1 MLELGAHRTIMT
13 TLSAPPLPERE
24 RVVEHVQAMLD
35 RDSQNVGL
43 QGGQDRLL
51 LMLTRSCELRCSY
64 CFVRLTEDGA
74 GQDFDG
80 RYVPHAT
87 TGVPPTAYG
96 DMPLTTAMQS
106 VDWLLRSTRDRLGI
120 QFFGGE
126 PARRWDV
133 LTETLQY
140 LRAHPERR
148 GREVEVLFTTNGLGL
163 TPERLHQIKDADI
176 RIQFSLDG
184 DARGSRFR
192 RGHLLTQEA
201 AVAGI
206 ESTIDALNSSGV
218 WWFMN
223 ATLPPAAS
231 GEVLD
236 RYRWALERGVPALQI
251 NYVTGMHWTEE
262 RERAYLEGLQ
272 TMLLHHHANPHGIDL
287 FNWFNEADP
296 VPLCGDIIVD
306 VDGQVYQVGAL
317 FHEKRSP
324 ELKSTY
330 CVGRVTDSGLPFTN
344 TRLTLSELAER
355 TRQALRNKDKQRQ
368 VFFDNVR
375 LGAAVDLVVQQLKDQ
390 LGK

>member
-1 MLELGAHRTIMT
+1 MT
-13 TLSAPPLPERE
+13 TLKAPSLPASEQ
-24 RVVEHVQAMLD
+24 VAQHVQTMLD

-64 CFVRLTEDGA
+64 CFVRLTEEGAGTDYDGA
-74 GQDFDG
+74 SIPQSHGD
-80 RYVPHAT
+80 A
-87 TGVPPTAYG
+87 PPTALG
-96 DMPLTTAMQS
+96 DMPLSTAKQS

-133 LTETLQY
+133 LVETLRY
-140 LRAHPERR
+140 LRNHPERR
-148 GREVEVLFTTNGLGL
+148 DREVEVLFTTNGLGL
-163 TPERLHQIKDADI
+163 SPERLDEIKDADV

-184 DARGSRFR
+184 DAHGSRFR
-192 RGHLLTQEA
+192 RGHLLEQDA

-206 ESTIDALNSSGV
+206 ERTIDALNGSGV

-236 RYRWALERGVPALQI
+236 RYRWAIARGVPALQI
-251 NYVTGMHWTEE
+251 NYVTGMHWSDEQV
-262 RERAYLEGLQ
+262 RMYLQGLQ
-272 TMLLHHHANPHGIDL
+272 QMLLHHHGNPEDIDL

-306 VDGQVYQVGAL
+306 VDGRVYQVGAL

-330 CVGRVTDSGLPFTN
+330 CVGRVGDPGLPFTN

-355 TRQALRNKDKQRQ
+355 TREALRTKDKQRQ

-375 LGAAVDLVVQQLKDQ
+375 LGAAVDLVVQHLKDQ